1 MSAASDFVP
10 VRPRVQRRGVLTA
23 LLAGAF
29 LASVVAVAGED
40 LLHPGGAAAA
50 RQLAGSLL
58 RPELSSGFLATVAE
72 ACVLTVAYAAAGM
85 SVALV
90 IGVPGAFLVSGV
102 LARRRAVRVVS
113 SGAGRVLFVGLRA
126 IHELVWALLLL
137 SILGLTPLAGI
148 LAIGIP
154 YGATVARVLGER
166 LQDVPA
172 APPAALET
180 AGASPWQVL
189 CYARLPLAGA
199 DMIGYLFYRFE
210 CAVRSA
216 AVLSFIGLGGIGYRI
231 EIALADLRFEQ
242 VWTLLAAL
250 VVVIVVV
257 DRVSAVVRGR
267 IVV

>member
-1 MSAASDFVP
+1 MSAVSGLVA
-10 VRPRVQRRGVLTA
+10 VRPRFNRRGVLTA
-23 LLAGAF
+23 VLAIAF
-29 LASVVAVAGED
+29 VASLAMVAGDE
-40 LLHPGGAAAA
+40 LTHRGGGAAAWDL
-50 RQLAGSLL
+50 LASLL
-58 RPELSSGFLATVAE
+58 RPDVSPAFLATVAQ
-72 ACVLTVAYAAAGM
+72 ASLLTVGYAVAGM

-90 IGVPGAFLVSGV
+90 IGVPGAFLLSGV
-102 LARRRAVRVVS
+102 LARRRVIRAGTVA
-113 SGAGRVLFVGLRA
+113 AGRSLFATLRA
-126 IHELVWALLLL
+126 VHELVWALLLL
-137 SILGLTPLAGI
+137 SVLGPTPLAGI

-172 APPAALET
+172 APPQALET

-199 DMIGYLFYRFE
+199 DMAGYVFYRFE
-210 CAVRSA
+210 CAVRAA

-250 VVVIVVV
+250 VAVIVIV
-257 DRVSAVVRGR
+257 DRTSAVVRAR
-267 IVV
+267 MVV

>member
-1 MSAASDFVP
+1 MSAVP
-10 VRPRVQRRGVLTA
+10 GLVAVRPRFNRRGALTA

-29 LASVVAVAGED
+29 LASLAMVAGDE
-40 LLHPGGAAAA
+40 LTHRGGGAAAWD
-50 RQLAGSLL
+50 LLGSLL
-58 RPELSSGFLATVAE
+58 RPDLSPAFLATVAE
-72 ACVLTVAYAAAGM
+72 ASLLTLGYAVAGM
-85 SVALV
+85 SVALL

-102 LARRRAVRVVS
+102 LARRRVVRAGSVA
-113 SGAGRVLFVGLRA
+113 AGRSLFATLRA

-137 SILGLTPLAGI
+137 SILGLTPLAGV

-180 AGASPWQVL
+180 AGASPWQIL

-199 DMIGYLFYRFE
+199 DVAGYVFYRFE
-210 CAVRSA
+210 CAVRAA

-231 EIALADLRFEQ
+231 EIALADLRFAQ

-250 VVVIVVV
+250 VAVIVLV
-257 DRVSAVVRGR
+257 DRVSAVVRAR
-267 IVV
+267 MVV